1 MCQTL
6 IKINSTV
13 GFLKRRYGWPYI
25 IPDLA
30 LERTIF
36 MHQALSDALEEK
48 GYKTLTAVQ
57 EAVSDVSL
65 TEKDLLVSAQ
75 TGSGKTVG
83 FGLAMSVNLLETTY
97 KFGTAA
103 APLGLVIVP
112 TRELA
117 LQVKRELTWL
127 YKQAGAVLAS
137 CVGGMDM
144 RDERRSLERG
154 VHILVATPG
163 RLRDHIH
170 RGSVNVSQL
179 KVVILDEA
187 DEMLDLGFREDLEY
201 ILAESPENRRTLM
214 FSATVPKSI
223 ANLAK
228 SYQNNSYRIS
238 IKGEKEQ
245 HSDIDYRALSV
256 SGRDTENAIINVLR
270 YYEPPNA
277 LVFCNTRAM
286 VNKLTTRFSNRGF
299 SVVALSGELT
309 QGERTNALQA
319 MRDGRARVCIATDVA
334 ARGIDL
340 PNLEL
345 VIHADLP
352 TNFEILLHRSG
363 RTGRAGRK
371 GTSIVIVPRRN
382 SQKTERLFKMAKIDA
397 TWEEPP
403 SADAVREKDHQ
414 RLLSDPNWSIPV
426 KEKEVKFLEKL
437 KAIYSAE
444 QIALAYIR
452 LYESR
457 QSSPEELNE
466 TSSSDKNNWQ
476 SNFGASVWFS
486 LAMGRDKGADPRSLL
501 PMICNGGGITKDDI
515 GAIRIQSNQTFFELK
530 KDCVDLFIS
539 TVGPSKK
546 LEGRV
551 QFRQLDKTPVFETTD
566 RQNRSNNKGKSFF
579 RSSEQNKRRAKS
591 KGPDRTN
598 RKKDGFRKSENKASR
613 DKTDK
618 ISRDGAVTPLSSKK
632 QRVSKDKSIKAGND
646 NDSLKV
652 ATKDDSRSDKRPY
665 NTKKN
670 FSKPKSKANDTSKR
684 FSPNGKAFKTRVRS
698 KNV

>member
-83 FGLAMSVNLLETTY
+83 FGLAMSVNLLETSD

-299 SVVALSGELT
+299 SVVALSGELS
-309 QGERTNALQA
+309 L
-319 MRDGRARVCIATDVA
+319 
-334 ARGIDL
+334 
-340 PNLEL
+340 
-345 VIHADLP
+345 IH
-352 TNFEILLHRSG
+352 I
-363 RTGRAGRK
+363 
-371 GTSIVIVPRRN
+371 
-382 SQKTERLFKMAKIDA
+382 
-397 TWEEPP
+397 
-403 SADAVREKDHQ
+403 
-414 RLLSDPNWSIPV
+414 
-426 KEKEVKFLEKL
+426 
-437 KAIYSAE
+437 
-444 QIALAYIR
+444 
-452 LYESR
+452 
-457 QSSPEELNE
+457 
-466 TSSSDKNNWQ
+466 
-476 SNFGASVWFS
+476 
-486 LAMGRDKGADPRSLL
+486 
-501 PMICNGGGITKDDI
+501 
-515 GAIRIQSNQTFFELK
+515 
-530 KDCVDLFIS
+530 
-539 TVGPSKK
+539 
-546 LEGRV
+546 
-551 QFRQLDKTPVFETTD
+551 
-566 RQNRSNNKGKSFF
+566 
-579 RSSEQNKRRAKS
+579 
-591 KGPDRTN
+591 
-598 RKKDGFRKSENKASR
+598 
-613 DKTDK
+613 
-618 ISRDGAVTPLSSKK
+618 
-632 QRVSKDKSIKAGND
+632 
-646 NDSLKV
+646 
-652 ATKDDSRSDKRPY
+652 
-665 NTKKN
+665 
-670 FSKPKSKANDTSKR
+670 
-684 FSPNGKAFKTRVRS
+684 
-698 KNV
+698 